1 MVGYRGSEKDDQ
13 GGARLSPGCS
23 RISLVDRQTRQLGR
37 IFEIPGGTY
46 FLRPVELR
54 RGTAPPRC
62 RALVIERVTM
72 LYSDKNSDFM
82 KYYRYSSISVRFTMV
97 TC

>member
-1 MVGYRGSEKDDQ
+1 MLQGKREKRRR
-13 GGARLSPGCS
+13 GARLSPGCS
-23 RISLVDRQTRQLGR
+23 RISPVDRQTRQLER

-54 RGTAPPRC
+54 RGTVPRC
-62 RALVIERVTM
+62 RALVIGLTM

-82 KYYRYSSISVRFTMV
+82 LQ
-97 TC
+97 